1 MMPILFGAFIAAA
14 VVVGWF
20 TLTAKPSAARLNL
33 FAGLPIEAK
42 PAESGVRTLGVKL
55 RRFVPTGLLRSMERD
70 LSQAGHPYG
79 VDVPKLLGIQAVLI
93 VMLVVLSLVLG
104 QPLVAL
110 LGAVAGFL
118 VPRFWVSNQRSKRQE
133 AISGAVSDTIDQL
146 TICVASGMG
155 FDAALNR
162 VATTNRGPLAAE
174 LQHTVSDMRAGV
186 PRDQAL
192 RALADRTQ
200 IPEIKTL
207 VQALVQAQRNGTPL
221 SDTLRI
227 QAAESRDRR
236 KQAIEEQAAKL
247 GTKLIFPTVLLFF
260 PVIFVVLLAPAVAEF
275 SKSFGG

>member
-1 MMPILFGAFIAAA
+1 MPILFGALIVAA

-20 TLTAKPSAARLNL
+20 TLTIKPSPARANL
-33 FAGLPIEAK
+33 FAGLPVEVK
-42 PAESGVRTLGVKL
+42 PAESGMQNLGARL
-55 RRFVPTGLLRSMERD
+55 RRFVPTGLLRNMERD
-70 LSQAGHPYG
+70 LSQAGHPHG
-79 VDVPKLLGIQAVLI
+79 MDVPKLLGIQAVLI
-93 VMLVVLSLVLG
+93 VTLVFFSLLLG

-110 LGAVAGFL
+110 LGAAAGFL
-118 VPRFWVSNQRSKRQE
+118 APRFWVSNERSKRKE

-155 FDAALNR
+155 FDAAMSR
-162 VATTNRGPLAAE
+162 VANTSAGPLAAE

-200 IPEIKTL
+200 IPEIRTL
-207 VQALVQAQRNGTPL
+207 VQALIQAQRNGTPL
-221 SDTLRI
+221 SDTLRL

-260 PVIFVVLLAPAVAEF
+260 PVIFVVLLAPSVAEF
-275 SKSFGG
+275 MKAFGG

>member
-1 MMPILFGAFIAAA
+1 MPILFGALIAAA

-20 TLTAKPSAARLNL
+20 TVTAKPSAARVNL
-33 FAGLPIEAK
+33 FAGLPVEAK

-55 RRFVPTGLLRSMERD
+55 RRFVPTGLLRTMERD

-93 VMLVVLSLVLG
+93 VTLVVLSLVLG

-118 VPRFWVSNQRSKRQE
+118 APRFWVSNQRSKRQE
-133 AISGAVSDTIDQL
+133 AIGGAVSDTIDQL

-174 LQHTVSDMRAGV
+174 LQHTVSDIRAGV

-260 PVIFVVLLAPAVAEF
+260 PVIFVMLLAPAVAEF
-275 SKSFGG
+275 SKSMGG